1 MNKKDQWMEDL
12 VKKYRIPTEAETKPP
27 KILTEQQ
34 IKIIKDGKDKK

>member
-12 VKKYRIPTEAETKPP
+12 VKKYKIPTEPATP

-34 IKIIKDGKDKK
+34 IKIIKDGKTKK

>member
-12 VKKYRIPTEAETKPP
+12 VKKYRIPAETESKPP

-34 IKIIKDGKDKK
+34 LKIIKNGKDKK